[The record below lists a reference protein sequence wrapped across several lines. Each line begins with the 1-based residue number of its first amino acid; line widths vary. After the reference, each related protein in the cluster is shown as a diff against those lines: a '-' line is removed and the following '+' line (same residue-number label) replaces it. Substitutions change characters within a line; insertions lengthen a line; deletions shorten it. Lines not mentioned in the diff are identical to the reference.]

1 MGQRVSLFLLFWI
14 SKQKYFLHLNLP
26 DHPIIWLWTP
36 AAQTGCTR
44 FMTQVFPVILAAA
57 QQFAEVHMRRTVLC
71 EAYWM
76 GMLFI
81 QICACS
87 ENQALGNLKHEG
99 IIDLDFTVTSRLNQ
113 SSLLSFS
120 FLNAKWQKICWFNS
134 YSVDCYFQSSNS
146 LEQNEAQPCL

>member
-1 MGQRVSLFLLFWI
+1 
-14 SKQKYFLHLNLP
+14 
-26 DHPIIWLWTP
+26 
-36 AAQTGCTR
+36 
-44 FMTQVFPVILAAA
+44 MTQVFPVTLAAA
-57 QQFAEVHMRRTVLC
+57 QQFAEVHVRQTVLC
-71 EAYWM
+71 EAYWV

-120 FLNAKWQKICWFNS
+120 FLNAK
-134 YSVDCYFQSSNS
+134 
-146 LEQNEAQPCL
+146 